1 MPSQRVDE
9 VVDEEEEQ
17 PRRGAKAVKA
27 EKIKVKRKVSENGN
41 VDEDENE
48 DIDPL
53 EDLGDQP
60 LDKAQAQ
67 KIHGYSQ
74 DWDMIRKS
82 RHVHFY
88 ALVKDV
94 ATTLAEFA
102 EGDKAEKVGNFFHCL
117 CRPKLTVC
125 RFWLTWTT

>member
-1 MPSQRVDE
+1 MPSQRIDD

-17 PRRGAKAVKA
+17 PRRGAKAVKV
-27 EKIKVKRKVSENGN
+27 EKNKVKRKVSENGN
-41 VDEDENE
+41 ADEDDDA

-53 EDLGDQP
+53 EELGDQP

-67 KIHGYSQ
+67 KIHGYAQ

-88 ALVKDV
+88 GVVKDV
-94 ATTLAEFA
+94 ATSLAEFA
-102 EGDKAEKVGNFFHCL
+102 EGDKAEKVSELSYCL
-117 CRPKLTVC
+117 CVDPS
-125 RFWLTWTT
+125 